1 MGKEK
6 DWMDYT
12 NLAAN
17 IHQSIKLGEI
27 SNQLS
32 QLTSINT
39 AMLGNMN
46 NLVNIEVYK
55 LEQEDNEK
63 QFKQLLFNLKKFVK
77 TKYEDPLTVALLKS
91 GHCKMIDSL
100 LDNFQRELTSFEDK
114 EYVENI
120 MDSFSEYSSVD
131 VDFETLAKENED
143 GVALL
148 LSYMMF
154 TDSISAKEEKLSLAT
169 NEIEETRSKYITPM
183 QNWTIENLNDWLL
196 KIGCVGAKGFGSD
209 SGKPCY
215 IEDKEYSLG
224 KIEHSLMKKINE
236 GKKFQI
242 IFDKF
247 SGDSF
252 GNKPNDSPCI
262 TSEAN
267 ISNEKEID
275 RGTEQGWLGY
285 KGETF
290 KDKVARIEKEV
301 LEEVGVD
308 ESKAN
313 NLSSEITNSLSSLS
327 DALNKSDSEWIN
339 VEKKLLNIM
348 YDTTLPI
355 QGPYQY
361 RNQVIGD

>member
-1 MGKEK
+1 MSDLEVKK

-77 TKYEDPLTVALLKS
+77 TKYEDPLTVALLKN

-100 LDNFQRELTSFEDK
+100 LDNFQRELKSFEDK

-120 MDSFSEYSSVD
+120 MDSFSEYSSTD
-131 VDFETLAKENED
+131 VDFEALAKENEN
-143 GVALL
+143 GVTLL

-154 TDSISAKEEKLSLAT
+154 TDQMTSNVKELA
-169 NEIEETRSKYITPM
+169 NKETELETIIGQYYTEMK
-183 QNWTIENLNDWLL
+183 NWTPDSLNVHLQSIDSPYMVDKDGNINGSDGELVIEIQKSATLMNFF
-196 KIGCVGAKGFGSD
+196 KIGHKFQIVF
-209 SGKPCY
+209 
-215 IEDKEYSLG
+215 DKDK
-224 KIEHSLMKKINE
+224 KIEHLCAEGAENMKQGAFRPFVGVTFQSRLDKKKIE
-236 GKKFQI
+236 AEKM
-242 IFDKF
+242 
-247 SGDSF
+247 
-252 GNKPNDSPCI
+252 I
-262 TSEAN
+262 T
-267 ISNEKEID
+267 D
-275 RGTEQGWLGY
+275 LD
-285 KGETF
+285 
-290 KDKVARIEKEV
+290 DKVDTLQTTRTNIDNSIKQ
-301 LEEVGVD
+301 L
-308 ESKAN
+308 KAN
-313 NLSSEITNSLSSLS
+313 L
-327 DALNKSDSEWIN
+327 KDSNAEWIN
-339 VEKKLLNIM
+339 IEKKLLNIM

-361 RNQVIGD
+361 RKQVIGD

>member
-1 MGKEK
+1 MSNK

-46 NLVNIEVYK
+46 NLANIEVYK

-77 TKYEDPLTVALLKS
+77 TKYEDPLTVALLKN

-100 LDNFQRELTSFEDK
+100 LDNFQRELKSFEDK

-120 MDSFSEYSSVD
+120 MDSFSEYSSTD
-131 VDFETLAKENED
+131 VDFEALAKENED
-143 GVALL
+143 GVTLL

-154 TDSISAKEEKLSLAT
+154 TDQISAKEKKLSLAT
-169 NEIEETRSKYITPM
+169 NEIEEIKAKHFTPM
-183 QNWTIENLNDWLL
+183 QHWTPE
-196 KIGCVGAKGFGSD
+196 
-209 SGKPCY
+209 
-215 IEDKEYSLG
+215 SLQ
-224 KIEHSLMKKINE
+224 EWFDKINFKSISAFGVE
-236 GKKFQI
+236 GSRFDLFSDENKLAKKMLI
-242 IFDKF
+242 D
-247 SGDSF
+247 
-252 GNKPNDSPCI
+252 
-262 TSEAN
+262 N
-267 ISNEKEID
+267 ISDGEYQFFFKEVNGNINFDFHFAKKDENNGSKMGLFRNSGEK
-275 RGTEQGWLGY
+275 L
-285 KGETF
+285 
-290 KDKVARIEKEV
+290 KDKAARIQKEV
-301 LEEVGVD
+301 LEKYGIDDTKTKE
-308 ESKAN
+308 
-313 NLSSEITNSLSSLS
+313 LSSEITNSLSSLS
-327 DALNKSDSEWIN
+327 DYLNKSNAEWIN
-339 VEKKLLNIM
+339 VEKKLLKVI

-361 RNQVIGD
+361 RKQVIGE